1 MNHNTRLGKP
11 VRCRRFEQFINT
23 PRMYDITLLDDE
35 TPAVA

>member
-23 PRMYDITLLDDE
+23 DVWYDE